1 MNINQIDQIIEES
14 EKSSKT
20 SSKLELDSSLVSE
33 VSHTLSSIVEEKIE
47 PRSIPLPKTES
58 PEKTDMKKN
67 SVSNMNVHITL
78 PTGPTD

>member
-33 VSHTLSSIVEEKIE
+33 VSHTLSSIVEEKVE
-47 PRSIPLPKTES
+47 LRSITLPKTES